1 MTLSPG
7 SSGASEST
15 SSSLLS
21 RVKGRD
27 PDAWARLAKLYGPLV
42 YRWARQSSLQAAD
55 AADVVQDV
63 FLNLARDI
71 SGFRRD
77 RPDDS
82 FRKWLRTI
90 TRNRVYDRF
99 RNLAAE
105 PRAAGG
111 TDANKKL
118 QELSTFLPDAD
129 DGSDLVESRRLRS
142 RALELLRG
150 EFKASTWQ
158 AFWRAAVEGDSP
170 ADVAEDLGLSV
181 WAVYKARSRV
191 LRRLNQE
198 LSGLHG

>member
-1 MTLSPG
+1 MTLSPR

-42 YRWARQSSLQAAD
+42 YRWARQSGLQATD

-77 RPDDS
+77 RPNDS
-82 FRKWLRTI
+82 FRKWLRVI

-105 PRAAGG
+105 PQAAGG
-111 TDANKKL
+111 SDANKKL
-118 QELSTFLPDAD
+118 RELPTFPPDAD
-129 DGSDLVESRRLRS
+129 DGSDFVEIRRLRS

-158 AFWRAAVEGDSP
+158 AFWRAAVEGDAP